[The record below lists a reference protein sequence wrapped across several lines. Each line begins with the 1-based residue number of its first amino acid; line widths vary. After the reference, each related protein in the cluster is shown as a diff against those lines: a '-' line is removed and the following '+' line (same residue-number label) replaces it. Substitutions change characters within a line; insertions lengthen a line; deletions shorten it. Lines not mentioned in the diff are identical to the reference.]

1 MRSNHLDMSI
11 NRVGF
16 NFTGP
21 LGAMMVGCVP
31 SNIDIWN
38 EVVIFVVMGAE
49 AFQLGSSLENL
60 ILV

>member
-1 MRSNHLDMSI
+1 MSI